1 MCVCQ
6 RFCYNVYQGHGPRK
20 RAARRT
26 IRLVTLLTDTSPL
39 SEDFAGRP
47 RDFCS
52 LDPFPAY
59 AVEDQWNVVYV
70 S

>member
-6 RFCYNVYQGHGPRK
+6 RFCYNVYQGHGPIK
-20 RAARRT
+20 RAAR
-26 IRLVTLLTDTSPL
+26 IRHSSL
-39 SEDFAGRP
+39 SQEFAGRP
-47 RDFCS
+47 RDFCP

-59 AVEDQWNVVYV
+59 AVEDQRNVVYV